1 MTIYLKNKIKTLPGR
16 NLHLV
21 RLIIAI
27 ETFTING
34 KKLEKLGLGTL
45 KNCMIYR
52 RSDTHKIW
60 TIVIW
65 NGFVIIRF
73 IATKGGGGWWTPV
86 FSSKFDECTLLILV
100 RPPEWTQGPWSRVQ
114 SISMQWYQYLF
125 ANGYNLCHW
134 AHMYFERVC
143 VTNNRI
149 FTSV

>member
-1 MTIYLKNKIKTLPGR
+1 MTIYLKKIYKNVTREKPPSCPIDYR
-16 NLHLV
+16 DVHNQW
-21 RLIIAI
+21 
-27 ETFTING
+27 
-34 KKLEKLGLGTL
+34 KKIEKLGLGTL

-52 RSDTHKIW
+52 RWDTHKIW

-65 NGFVIIRF
+65 NGFVIIRLLQQR
-73 IATKGGGGWWTPV
+73 GGGVMNTSVQQQRWMYLTHPRTTTGV
-86 FSSKFDECTLLILV
+86 DS
-100 RPPEWTQGPWSRVQ
+100 GPLKSG
-114 SISMQWYQYLF
+114 SEYFQWYQFLF